1 MSQSYVDKDLQSELD
16 KLELVKLEGCSG
28 DFEAYR
34 LQIPNMGRMQSC
46 MILFTPEGI
55 VLCGDWCP
63 NDNQGLC
70 SNYGY
75 GLPWFIKKLGEQY
88 LCEKF
93 LRKEYRPEYARAY
106 VEQRIEE
113 LKSDVAEGLCR
124 SRNSSENKIVV
135 LAKALGADD
144 GTSEEGEH
152 FGTFE
157 RFVALMDETDDHDAL
172 TDGVMMGYNPR
183 DAALLCGLQQT
194 FAKLYPALVES
205 RQQQAR
211 ETCS

>member
-1 MSQSYVDKDLQSELD
+1 MSKSYVDEDLQAGLD
-16 KLELVKLEGCSG
+16 KMELVKLEGCSG

-34 LQIPNMGRMQSC
+34 LQIPGYGRMQSC

-75 GLPWFIKKLGEQY
+75 GLPWFVKKLGEQY

-93 LRKEYRPEYARAY
+93 LRKEYRPEYARDY
-106 VEQRIEE
+106 VVHRIEE
-113 LKSDVAEGLCR
+113 INFDIADGHRDEEDVKEKLDDLR
-124 SRNSSENKIVV
+124 SA
-135 LAKALGADD
+135 LAADD
-144 GTSEEGEH
+144 GTSTEGEF
-152 FGTFE
+152 FGTHESFSE
-157 RFVALMDETDDHDAL
+157 LMGKTEDWDAL

-183 DAALLCGLQQT
+183 DASLLCGLQQT
-194 FAKLYPALVES
+194 FSKLYPALAES
-205 RQQQAR
+205 QQQQAKGMA
-211 ETCS
+211 S